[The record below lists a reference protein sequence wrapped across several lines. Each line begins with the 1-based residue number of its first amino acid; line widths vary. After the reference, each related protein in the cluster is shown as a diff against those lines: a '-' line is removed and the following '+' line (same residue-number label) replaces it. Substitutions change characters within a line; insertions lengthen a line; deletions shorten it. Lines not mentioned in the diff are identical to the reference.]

1 MIRLER
7 ELIESI
13 KKGNPKSFELVFK
26 TYYKRL
32 CIFAFDYTRQLET
45 AEDIVKDFFVVF
57 WNNREKLEIK
67 TSLSGYLFR
76 SVRNACINY
85 LLRNKERN
93 KTISIEEVNW
103 VEIKIN
109 EPLSN
114 DYPLGNLLVKETE
127 NQIFKEI
134 EKLPERCREVFKLS
148 RFKNLSHKEIAEQL
162 NISENT
168 VKVQIYRAL
177 KSLRKAISI
186 GSIVLFQLFIKES
199 KNYNPYERSK

>member
-1 MIRLER
+1 MTGLER

-13 KKGNPKSFELVFK
+13 KNGNTKSFELVFK

-32 CIFAFDYTRQLET
+32 CTLAFDYTRQLET
-45 AEDIVKDFFVVF
+45 AEDIVKDFFVAF
-57 WNNREKLEIK
+57 WDNRKTIEIK

-93 KTISIEEVNW
+93 NTISIEEVNW
-103 VEIKIN
+103 LEIKIN

-114 DYPLGNLLVKETE
+114 DYPIGNLLTKELE
-127 NQIFKEI
+127 EQISDI
-134 EKLPERCREVFKLS
+134 IDKLPEACREIFKLS
-148 RFKNLSHKEIAEQL
+148 RFDDLSHKKIAVQL

-177 KSLRKAISI
+177 KHLKEAISVI
-186 GSIVLFQLFIKES
+186 AIFLLKFFS
-199 KNYNPYERSK
+199 

>member
-1 MIRLER
+1 MTGLEK

-13 KKGNPKSFELVFK
+13 KKGNSKSFELVFK

-32 CIFAFDYTRQLET
+32 CTFAFDYTRQLET
-45 AEDIVKDFFVVF
+45 AEDIVKDFFVAF
-57 WNNREKLEIK
+57 WNSREKLEIT
-67 TSLSGYLFR
+67 TSLSGYMFR

-93 KTISIEEVNW
+93 KTISIEEINW
-103 VEIKIN
+103 IEIKIK

-114 DYPLGNLLVKETE
+114 DHPIGNLLAKELE
-127 NQIFKEI
+127 QQIFNII
-134 EKLPERCREVFKLS
+134 EKLPEGCREIFKLS
-148 RFKNLSHKEIAEQL
+148 RINDLSHKKIAKKL

-177 KSLRKAISI
+177 KFLKESISI
-186 GSIVLFQLFIKES
+186 ISVILFKLFQ
-199 KNYNPYERSK
+199 

>member
-13 KKGNPKSFELVFK
+13 KNGNPKSFEMVFN

-32 CIFAFDYTRQLET
+32 CTFAFDYTRQLEI

-57 WNNREKLEIK
+57 WNNREKLEIT

-114 DYPLGNLLVKETE
+114 DYPLGNLLAKEQE
-127 NQIFKEI
+127 NQIFNAI
-134 EKLPERCREVFKLS
+134 EKLPVGCREIFKLS
-148 RFKNLSHKEIAEQL
+148 RFENLSHKEIAEQL
-162 NISENT
+162 NISKNT

-177 KSLRKAISI
+177 KILKKAILISTI
-186 GSIVLFQLFIKES
+186 FLLKLFF
-199 KNYNPYERSK
+199 

>member
-1 MIRLER
+1 MTAIER

-32 CIFAFDYTRQLET
+32 CTFAFDYTRQLET
-45 AEDIVKDFFVVF
+45 AEDIVKDFFVTF

-76 SVRNACINY
+76 SIRNACINY

-93 KTISIEEVNW
+93 KTISIEEINW
-103 VEIKIN
+103 IEIKIN

-114 DYPLGNLLVKETE
+114 DYPIGNLLAKELE
-127 NQIFKEI
+127 DQIFNII
-134 EKLPERCREVFKLS
+134 EKLPEGCREIFKLS
-148 RFKNLSHKEIAEQL
+148 RIEDLSHKKIAKRL
-162 NISENT
+162 NISKNT

-177 KSLRKAISI
+177 KHLKEAISI
-186 GSIVLFQLFIKES
+186 ISVILFKLF
-199 KNYNPYERSK
+199 